1 MWYLC
6 GLGSNIQPEANLPRA
21 VAELALRYGT
31 LWLSPVIRTRPVG
44 MTTQHTFLNALAA
57 FTCELPPE
65 LLKLN
70 LNALEERLGR
80 DRSHPLSRYADR
92 PIDVDILE
100 VSAQRNFTGAE
111 IEESYYRAL
120 FWGDREQT
128 GVSLSLE
135 GQPLG
140 EAPATIYRNQGPG
153 HKVII
158 EQRQQLDH
166 NTAKSPFPG

>member
-6 GLGSNIQPEANLPRA
+6 GLGSNIRPEANLPHA
-21 VAELALRYGT
+21 VAELVLHYGT
-31 LWLSPVIRTRPVG
+31 IWLSPVIRTRPVG

-57 FTCELPPE
+57 FTCELSPE
-65 LLKLN
+65 ALKLE

-100 VSAQRNFTGAE
+100 VSAQHHFTGSD

-120 FWGDREQT
+120 FRGNHAQA
-128 GVSLSLE
+128 GVALALG

-140 EAPATIYRNQGPG
+140 QAPTTIHRNQGPG
-153 HKVII
+153 HEVIV

-166 NTAKSPFPG
+166 DTAKSPFPG